1 MHALREGGGG
11 LLRLGYYT
19 RRRVNI
25 LRRCACGRLLAGHV
39 FITSQNVQQNVTDL
53 LGQSAASKLFAA
65 QAEGIAKV
73 GQTVTALDESISPRL
88 QSVERKSV
96 KRWVYARHTRVPP

>member
-1 MHALREGGGG
+1 MHGRW
-11 LLRLGYYT
+11 LGHYT
-19 RRRVNI
+19 LVNI
-25 LRRCACGRLLAGHV
+25 LRPCACGRLLAGHV

-88 QSVERKSV
+88 QSVERK
-96 KRWVYARHTRVPP
+96 